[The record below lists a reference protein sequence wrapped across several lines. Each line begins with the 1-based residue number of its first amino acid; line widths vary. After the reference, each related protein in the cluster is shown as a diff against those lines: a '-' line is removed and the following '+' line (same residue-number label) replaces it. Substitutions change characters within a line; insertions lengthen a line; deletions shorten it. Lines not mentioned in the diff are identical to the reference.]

1 MQPNNILS
9 NNPVFQNMSEEKKAF
24 ICAFYEAEKPKNI
37 NQALPFLMK
46 YKTLAQKKQIHFDKR
61 ESDLLVKILCQSLPE
76 RERAQVEKALHLL
89 H

>member
-1 MQPNNILS
+1 MQSNILL
-9 NNPVFQNMSEEKKAF
+9 NNPVFQQMSKEKKDF
-24 ICAFYEAEKPKNI
+24 IYSFFECEKPKNV

-46 YKTLAQKKQIHFDKR
+46 YKALAQKKQIHFDKS

-76 RERAQVEKALHLL
+76 KERSQVEKALRLL